1 MKDLVPPNPERG
13 GPVCLVMQMDQSP
26 SALEWAGRRGFQ
38 AMTSARAMVSAVRIS
53 VLWMLSMAMI
63 DAEIIVETQRLF
75 FLTNEEVAMP
85 VSSSSVPNVQVNVG
99 SKIDFAVTAFGNP
112 DYDATVHTSTV
123 LRQNSG
129 NPNPPRNVGIQ

>member
-1 MKDLVPPNPERG
+1 
-13 GPVCLVMQMDQSP
+13 
-26 SALEWAGRRGFQ
+26 
-38 AMTSARAMVSAVRIS
+38 
-53 VLWMLSMAMI
+53 MLSMAMI
-63 DAEIIVETQRLF
+63 DAEIIVETQKLF

-85 VSSSSVPNVQVNVG
+85 VSYSSVPNVQVNVG